1 MECQHITHFSDSTK
15 MSQLIDGQI
24 NLTVTS
30 PPYPMVEM
38 WDDIFAK
45 TNPEIAYLLNQ
56 GEGWKAFEK
65 MHNIL
70 DNVWAECYRVTSQ
83 GGFVCINIGD
93 ATRTIDGN
101 FCLYTNRARIDT
113 KMIQLGFT
121 PLPSIIWHKVS
132 NSPNSFLGSG
142 TLPAGAYVTHGHEHI
157 LIYRKGRKR
166 EFKSDEEK
174 LNRRK
179 SAYFWEERNLWFSD
193 VWTFTGKVQ
202 NLGKSGVR
210 ERSAAYPYELPF
222 RLIAMYSVIGDT
234 VLDPFMGTGSTHAAS
249 IALERNSVGFEIDEA
264 MKSQIDET
272 IKNASKW
279 GSERRTER
287 LKSHQEFI
295 HSRELDGKEIKYFND
310 NISMKVMT
318 SQETDID
325 I

>member
-38 WDDIFAK
+38 WDEIFAK
-45 TNPEIAYLLNQ
+45 TNPEIAYLLNE

-234 VLDPFMGTGSTHAAS
+234 VLD
-249 IALERNSVGFEIDEA
+249 
-264 MKSQIDET
+264 
-272 IKNASKW
+272 
-279 GSERRTER
+279 
-287 LKSHQEFI
+287 
-295 HSRELDGKEIKYFND
+295 
-310 NISMKVMT
+310 
-318 SQETDID
+318 
-325 I
+325 

>member
-45 TNPEIAYLLNQ
+45 ANPEIAYLLNE

-142 TLPAGAYVTHGHEHI
+142 TLPTGAYVTHGHEHI

-279 GSERRTER
+279 GIERRTER

-295 HSRELDGKEIKYFND
+295 HSRELEGKEIKYFND